1 MALHGARRIPPRALM
16 CALFRGDRTV
26 AQTNSDFNTFIDLQK
41 SALAPLTRFS
51 EASLRTFERVVRHQ
65 YAVAGDVL
73 EYSIAQLNAI
83 TSAKDPAGLV
93 SHQSGLAADF
103 VAKQTGRSNE
113 FFKLATEVQ
122 AEFGKL
128 VESVADEAP
137 AAAAKAA

>member
-1 MALHGARRIPPRALM
+1 M
-16 CALFRGDRTV
+16 
-26 AQTNSDFNTFIDLQK
+26 AQTNSDFNTFIDMQK
-41 SALAPLTRFS
+41 SALAPFARFN
-51 EASLRTFERVVRHQ
+51 EASLRTFERLARHH

-73 EYSIAQLNAI
+73 EYSIAQMNAI
-83 TSAKDPAGLV
+83 TVAKDPAGLV
-93 SHQSGLAADF
+93 SQQSGLAADF

-113 FFKLATEVQ
+113 LFKLATEVQ